1 MKITFNVDCTP
12 TEARLFFGLPDV
24 APLQARMLEELEA
37 QFRKN
42 TSALDLENLFKGFL
56 TGAGN
61 PMERWQEFFRNAM
74 RSGGTGE

>member
-12 TEARLFFGLPDV
+12 AEARSFFGLPDV
-24 APLQARMLEELEA
+24 GPLQARMLEELEA

-42 TSALDLENLFKGFL
+42 AGALDMEALFKGFV
-56 TGAGN
+56 TGAGS

-74 RSGGTGE
+74 RSGGTGD